1 MVGVLAREHEP
12 TISEYS
18 PQHRAAL
25 IFTGHL
31 RETCGWNRTTSAME
45 DQAASCRSA
54 FQGRCDIFVHT
65 WDELQKTTRE
75 HLNSYIGRSVSAWP
89 CAGRVAK
96 VLRPTA
102 MTVENQARAYN
113 ASPVDN
119 TPLGDAQELPLNFRM
134 NTASMAGGISLMLSH
149 AHTMGLHYTAA
160 VRMRADLST
169 TRFQTL
175 LPAFSG
181 RDYFPTREAWLKIRA
196 RAEQAANGSLPQ
208 ADAAKLV
215 TCRRPHKARGDWCFW
230 STPPQPLLETV
241 LHLNRNFDQ
250 VHAWCEQWLRQQH
263 LPPFSEN
270 LLRCAMLDRNISYST
285 FATY

>member
-1 MVGVLAREHEP
+1 MAAQRTAAVP
-12 TISEYS
+12 YS

-31 RETCGWNRTTSAME
+31 RDTCDWNQTTSAME

-75 HLNSYIGRSVSAWP
+75 HLNSHGRRSVSAWQ
-89 CAGRVAK
+89 CAGQVAK

-102 MTVENQARAYN
+102 MTVENQAVRAYN
-113 ASPVDN
+113 ASPIDN
-119 TPLGDAQELPLNFRM
+119 TPFGDSEELPLNFRM

-149 AHTMGLHYTAA
+149 AHTVGLRYTAA

-169 TRFQTL
+169 PRFQTL
-175 LPAFSG
+175 MPTWEG
-181 RDYFPTREAWLKIRA
+181 RDLFPTREAWWKIRT

-208 ADAAKLV
+208 AHAAELV
-215 TCRRPHKARGDWCFW
+215 SCRRPRNKRGDWCFW
-230 STPPQPLLETV
+230 STPPQPLLRTV

-250 VHAWCEQWLRQQH
+250 VHVWCEQWLRQQR

-270 LLRCAMLDRNISYST
+270 LLRCAMFDRNVSSSK